1 MASMMGSKTT
11 FQNLVEGC
19 FLLSPVAAG
28 RQRFVGEPTKVSQVD
43 RI

>member
-1 MASMMGSKTT
+1 MAAMMGSKST
-11 FQNLVEGC
+11 FQKLVEGC
-19 FLLSPVAAG
+19 FLLSPAAAG